1 MSRSKNYY
9 VPQVTFGTGI
19 AKNCDSVNSSTI
31 SIAPNENK
39 TNTKESTSNNK
50 RFQDKSPSC
59 FVCARLHMKRVSAGC
74 EKFITYSPR
83 VKRKSVMDA
92 KRCLNCFS
100 VEYFV
105 RE

>member
-19 AKNCDSVNSSTI
+19 AKNCDSVNPSTI
-31 SIAPNENK
+31 STAPNENK
-39 TNTKESTSNNK
+39 TNAKESTSNNK
-50 RFQDKSPSC
+50 RFQDKPPSC

-83 VKRKSVMDA
+83 VKRKTVMDA